1 LIFGSFLL
9 FFVCIMQ
16 GQQVSCKGG
25 ERLTDNG
32 HKKPRLLNGGGARRI
47 N

>member
-1 LIFGSFLL
+1 
-9 FFVCIMQ
+9 MQ

-32 HKKPRLLNGGGARRI
+32 HKKTPPPE
-47 N
+47 